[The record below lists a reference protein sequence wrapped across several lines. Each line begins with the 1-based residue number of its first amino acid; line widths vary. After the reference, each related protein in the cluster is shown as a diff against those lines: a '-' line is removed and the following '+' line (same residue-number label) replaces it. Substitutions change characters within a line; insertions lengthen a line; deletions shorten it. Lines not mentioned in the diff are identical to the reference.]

1 MLLKI
6 TRRGTKPYACENQQ
20 FGEVLSVIFMSL
32 LLWQGTN
39 AGRTAIALLFS
50 PAAKFKQGGF
60 LKESLCRRLDRG
72 KGQTYEAADDVA
84 LVNEEYNLAVHCRK
98 IDSKKTFVTI
108 IVAHNASF
116 AEAKGLALNI
126 RRGMETGIFE

>member
-1 MLLKI
+1 MLATTSISMKSL
-6 TRRGTKPYACENQQ
+6 
-20 FGEVLSVIFMSL
+20 VVIIMSL

-39 AGRTAIALLFS
+39 AGAAPPSLFYSLLPLNLS
-50 PAAKFKQGGF
+50 KEDSLKRAYAAVSTEVK
-60 LKESLCRRLDRG
+60 G
-72 KGQTYEAADDVA
+72 KLMKRPDDVA

>member
-1 MLLKI
+1 MLPRTGVKSL
-6 TRRGTKPYACENQQ
+6 A
-20 FGEVLSVIFMSL
+20 VVILSL
-32 LLWQGTN
+32 LLWQGAN
-39 AGRTAIALLFS
+39 AGAATPSLFYS
-50 PAAKFKQGGF
+50 FLTLNLSKEDSLKRAYAAVSS
-60 LKESLCRRLDRG
+60 EVAG
-72 KGQTYEAADDVA
+72 KLMKRSDDVA

-98 IDSKKTFVTI
+98 LDSKKTLVTI

>member
-1 MLLKI
+1 MK
-6 TRRGTKPYACENQQ
+6 RQ
-20 FGEVLSVIFMSL
+20 
-32 LLWQGTN
+32 
-39 AGRTAIALLFS
+39 
-50 PAAKFKQGGF
+50 
-60 LKESLCRRLDRG
+60 
-72 KGQTYEAADDVA
+72 DDVA

-98 IDSKKTFVTI
+98 IDGKKTFVTI